1 MSAVATLNRRSMQ
14 PTPSPGKLAR
24 LLSADSLHYATALQI
39 ESIFNIDMAFP
50 APRNLAE
57 ELLNL
62 LPYVH
67 PTNRQAAWLSALQ
80 AIQTSGASQS
90 WRPTPKTGTDLNPL
104 NQRFGHYPLAAYL
117 LQDSNN
123 AVKSQTL
130 GVKLLFLYVLL
141 QRPSDNHGLTS
152 HANELRLATRRNSKQ
167 PEILQVLPLYLND
180 FHDYHQKLKGAVKQ
194 QLDGAASSP
203 LLDSLRALLEMAP
216 RRAPAPPDINPTQ
229 APVVDIQLPPT
240 NTLTH
245 DDSYTGNIVQVC
257 VDTGDPRTAEP
268 PEFINYFEAAIHPEN
283 DDDEE
288 STEAVSPQLLDE
300 FSADFQA
307 RTSEYWLRRHHKL
320 PPTDWGR
327 FTPPEKKHLADFIN
341 NGLSSSDE
349 QERITAGLIGT
360 MYITGMPLANLLLAS
375 TGPDQT
381 FSAIGSYIRD
391 IRKPINGFTPKD
403 AQLAALQPTATR
415 LLLQL
420 PEPIASWIG
429 QLCQRNQPTLEQC
442 LGMDLD
448 AATTLVKNG
457 VEQLRDNGRLFR
469 VRLERIPTALALETT
484 LRFRDPVI
492 TYLLAAREN
501 QATPKLSYYVS
512 CPTDELIQAY
522 NIITS
527 EMICP

>member
-1 MSAVATLNRRSMQ
+1 
-14 PTPSPGKLAR
+14 
-24 LLSADSLHYATALQI
+24 
-39 ESIFNIDMAFP
+39 MAFP
-50 APRNLAE
+50 APRNLTE

-62 LPYVH
+62 LPNLH
-67 PTNRQAAWLSALQ
+67 PSYRQAAWLSALQ

-104 NQRFGHYPLAAYL
+104 NQCFGHYPLAAYL

-152 HANELRLATRRNSKQ
+152 HANELRLATRRNSKE
-167 PEILQVLPLYLND
+167 PAVLQALPLYIDD
-180 FHDYHQKLKGAVKQ
+180 FHDYHQQLKAAVKK
-194 QLDGAASSP
+194 QLDVTVSSP
-203 LLDSLRALLEMAP
+203 LIDSLRALLEMAP
-216 RRAPAPPDINPTQ
+216 RRAPTPPDTNPTQ
-229 APVVDIQLPPT
+229 VLIPDKSLTPT
-240 NTLTH
+240 DTLIH
-245 DDSYTGNIVQVC
+245 GDSYAGKIVQIC
-257 VDTGDPRTAEP
+257 IDDGDPRTAEP
-268 PEFINYFEAAIHPEN
+268 PEFIDYFEAAIHPEN

-320 PPTDWGR
+320 PPSDWGR
-327 FTPPEKKHLADFIN
+327 FTPPEKKHLAAFIK

-349 QERITAGLIGT
+349 QERVTAGLIGT
-360 MYITGMPLANLLLAS
+360 MYITGMPLAELLQAS

-381 FSAIGSYIRD
+381 FSAIGNYIRD

-403 AQLAALQPTATR
+403 SQLIGLQPTATR

-420 PEPIASWIG
+420 PEPIVSWIG

-448 AATTLVKNG
+448 AATILVKNG

-469 VRLERIPTALALETT
+469 IRLERIPTALALETT

-501 QATPKLSYYVS
+501 QAAPKLSYYVS